1 MKNTSDQRVELR
13 FAEVYFKDIDQ
24 SGKLTLQ
31 IMEEVQL
38 TNEGKKIDDDMLSI
52 AYIKN
57 SNEDLKMTG
66 WDLISYTKT
75 QI

>member
-38 TNEGKKIDDDMLSI
+38 TNEGKKIDDDLLSI
-52 AYIKN
+52 EYIKN

-66 WDLISYTKT
+66 WYLISYTNT
-75 QI
+75 

>member
-52 AYIKN
+52 EFVKN

-66 WDLISYTKT
+66 WYLISYTKT
-75 QI
+75 

>member
-57 SNEDLKMTG
+57 SNEDLNMTG

>member
-1 MKNTSDQRVELR
+1 
-13 FAEVYFKDIDQ
+13 
-24 SGKLTLQ
+24 
-31 IMEEVQL
+31 MEEVQL

-57 SNEDLKMTG
+57 SNEDLNMTG

>member
-1 MKNTSDQRVELR
+1 MYL
-13 FAEVYFKDIDQ
+13 KDIDQ

-38 TNEGKKIDDDMLSI
+38 TNEGKKIDDDWLSI
-52 AYIKN
+52 EYIKN

-66 WDLISYTKT
+66 WDLVSYTKT

>member
-1 MKNTSDQRVELR
+1 
-13 FAEVYFKDIDQ
+13 VYFKDIDQ

-57 SNEDLKMTG
+57 SNEDLNMTG
-66 WDLISYTKT
+66 WDLVSYTKT

>member
-1 MKNTSDQRVELR
+1 
-13 FAEVYFKDIDQ
+13 
-24 SGKLTLQ
+24 
-31 IMEEVQL
+31 MEEVQL
-38 TNEGKKIDDDMLSI
+38 TNEGKKIDDDLLSI
-52 AYIKN
+52 EYIKN

>member
-1 MKNTSDQRVELR
+1 M
-13 FAEVYFKDIDQ
+13 YFKEIDQ

-57 SNEDLKMTG
+57 SNEDLNMTG